1 MFSALKNLLS
11 GDASASPKG
20 PDDLQ
25 LASAVLLVEA
35 GHMDG
40 SFDNDERAV
49 VRRVLT
55 EKFKLD
61 SGELEDLFAL
71 AEEKV
76 ATANE
81 IYSFTR
87 TVKDKFSHGERIQM
101 IEMLWE
107 VVYADGVLDD
117 YEANL
122 VRRIAGLIYVSDVE
136 SGDARKRV
144 LAKRR

>member
-1 MFSALKNLLS
+1 MLS
-11 GDASASPKG
+11 GAPSASLSG

-25 LASAVLLVEA
+25 LACAILLIEA

-40 SFDNDERAV
+40 SFDDDERAV
-49 VRRVLT
+49 VKRVLT
-55 EKFKLD
+55 EKFNL
-61 SGELEDLFAL
+61 SAEELEELFAT

-87 TVKDKFSHGERIQM
+87 LVKDKFSPGERIQM

-122 VRRIAGLIYVSDVE
+122 VRRIAGLIYVSDVD

-144 LAKRR
+144 LARRQ